1 MDDKKPKSE
10 RLKQRAENKMEKAK
24 SLYNKA
30 EAIRNAPM
38 SGYSGPSIVTNNSEA
53 SLKADKVNNLYDRAE
68 KKANRAKELMQKS
81 KDYDAINFK
90 NKDVDKFSS
99 KFGNGEMISNM
110 EKIRSVKAPKET
122 TLAVDNSMK
131 KYGRKKS

>member
-30 EAIRNAPM
+30 EAIRNTPM
-38 SGYSGPSIVTNNSEA
+38 SGYSGPIVVANNDEA
-53 SLKADKVNNLYDRAE
+53 SLKADKVNSLYDRAE
-68 KKANRAKELMQKS
+68 KKGNRAKELMQKS

-90 NKDVDKFSS
+90 NKDVDKFST
-99 KFGNGEMISNM
+99 KFGKQE
-110 EKIRSVKAPKET
+110 
-122 TLAVDNSMK
+122 
-131 KYGRKKS
+131 